1 MLSRKKSSK
10 AVIEETRQMLE
21 KEGGMRLA

>member
-1 MLSRKKSSK
+1 MLSRKKSSE
-10 AVIEETRQMLE
+10 AVMRKTRQMLE